1 MQTLLHT
8 EFAALLDRADVRQVA
23 FARLTGVT
31 ARQVNNWCRGRAT
44 VPRWAAIVTSMLG
57 ESSEDALVIRLEETT
72 FLWHETLGVP
82 PNAEAGAVRSAMAA
96 LELVCPADADG
107 RREQRARIDRACEA
121 ACAAFR
127 DSEPLG

>member
-8 EFAALLDRADVRQVA
+8 EFAALLDRADVRQAA

-31 ARQVNNWCRGRAT
+31 PRQVNNWCRGRAA
-44 VPRWAAIVTSMLG
+44 VPRWAALLAAVLG
-57 ESSEDALVIRLEETT
+57 DISQEALVIRLEETT

-96 LELVCPADADG
+96 LKLIDLPDTDG
-107 RREQRARIDRACEA
+107 RVEQRTRIDRACEA
-121 ACAAFR
+121 ACAAFG
-127 DSEPLG
+127 DSDPLS